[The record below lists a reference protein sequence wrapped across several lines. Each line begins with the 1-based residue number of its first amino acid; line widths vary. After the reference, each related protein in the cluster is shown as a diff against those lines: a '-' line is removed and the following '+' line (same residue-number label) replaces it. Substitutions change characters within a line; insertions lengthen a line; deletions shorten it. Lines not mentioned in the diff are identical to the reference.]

1 MPGGLDDFTL
11 SNSLTTNGANG
22 IAGITIFGAGGRLG
36 VLNLGLMA
44 GGVDDFGGGI
54 TTARTGIS
62 LDAVFGASGRSGYNA
77 IAIVMAQ
84 SVDVVVLV
92 GLAGILVAGMQ
103 SVALFSTGRGHNS
116 VGVGVLRFRVVIGVF
131 LTANGARAI
140 HKVVASGLD
149 DFTLG
154 NGLTADG
161 ADGIAGITIFGASG
175 FLGVLDLGLMT
186 GGLDDFTLGNGLA
199 ADGANGIAGI
209 TILGAGGFLGV
220 LNLGLMAGGVDDFGG
235 GITTARTGISL
246 DAVFGAS
253 GRSGYNAIAIVM
265 AQSVDVVVLVGLAG
279 ILVAGMQSVALFGT
293 SRGHN
298 SVSVGV
304 LTVFF
309 VRDEKLYGISGI
321 RILVVIDTNSNAS
334 IVAENICLVAAG
346 SHPHGDELLSSYI
359 PGAVGNVFTSVAIFA
374 GNGGREAGAIRTGV
388 AEVGGNFLG
397 TDVCGI
403 LNCSFGFKS
412 FQTVFD
418 SLIVGQTNDISGR
431 NIRMRS
437 LVFLAV
443 GTAVGTAVRTAVR
456 ILRRIFGGRLILLR
470 RVGARSGHLG
480 IGASANLGGTG
491 IALGESRSGR
501 CGGDSGLAR
510 ILVCGG
516 YGIFFCGIRIFAV
529 FILICGVFAFG
540 NLAAVTFGLFVTGF
554 VGVVRLAV
562 SRRIPFHNGSGSFSD
577 GFVAIQ
583 HNGCPGHA
591 KDQSQRRDGGNDS
604 ILFH

>member
-1 MPGGLDDFTL
+1 
-11 SNSLTTNGANG
+11 
-22 IAGITIFGAGGRLG
+22 
-36 VLNLGLMA
+36 MA
-44 GGVDDFGGGI
+44 G
-54 TTARTGIS
+54 
-62 LDAVFGASGRSGYNA
+62 
-77 IAIVMAQ
+77 
-84 SVDVVVLV
+84 
-92 GLAGILVAGMQ
+92 
-103 SVALFSTGRGHNS
+103 
-116 VGVGVLRFRVVIGVF
+116 
-131 LTANGARAI
+131 
-140 HKVVASGLD
+140 GLD

-154 NGLTADG
+154 NGLTADS
-161 ADGIAGITIFGASG
+161 ADS
-175 FLGVLDLGLMT
+175 
-186 GGLDDFTLGNGLA
+186 
-199 ADGANGIAGI
+199 IAGI

-235 GITTARTGISL
+235 SITTARAGVSL
-246 DAVFGAS
+246 DAAFGAG
-253 GRSGYNAIAIVM
+253 GRSSHDTIAIVM
-265 AQSVDVVVLVGLAG
+265 AQGVDVVVLVGLAG
-279 ILVAGMQSVALFGT
+279 ILIAGMQSVALFSTG
-293 SRGHN
+293 RGYN
-298 SVSVGV
+298 SVGVGV

-443 GTAVGTAVRTAVR
+443 GTAVRTAVR

-491 IALGESRSGR
+491 IALGGGRSGR

-516 YGIFFCGIRIFAV
+516 CGIFFCGIRIFAV
-529 FILICGVFAFG
+529 FVLICGVFAFG
-540 NLAAVTFGLFVTGF
+540 NLAAVTSGLFVTGF
-554 VGVVRLAV
+554 VGVARLVV

-591 KDQSQRRDGGNDS
+591 KDQSQRRDGSNDS

>member
-1 MPGGLDDFTL
+1 M
-11 SNSLTTNGANG
+11 
-22 IAGITIFGAGGRLG
+22 
-36 VLNLGLMA
+36 
-44 GGVDDFGGGI
+44 
-54 TTARTGIS
+54 TG
-62 LDAVFGASGRSGYNA
+62 
-77 IAIVMAQ
+77 
-84 SVDVVVLV
+84 
-92 GLAGILVAGMQ
+92 
-103 SVALFSTGRGHNS
+103 
-116 VGVGVLRFRVVIGVF
+116 
-131 LTANGARAI
+131 
-140 HKVVASGLD
+140 GLD

-161 ADGIAGITIFGASG
+161 ANGIAGITILGASG
-175 FLGVLDLGLMT
+175 FLGVLNLGLVT
-186 GGLDDFTLGNGLA
+186 GGFDDLTLCDSLTTNG
-199 ADGANGIAGI
+199 ADGITGI
-209 TILGAGGFLGV
+209 TIFGAGGFLGV
-220 LNLGLMAGGVDDFGG
+220 LNLGLVTGGFDDFGSS
-235 GITTARTGISL
+235 ITTARAGVSL
-246 DAVFGAS
+246 DAAFGAGGGS
-253 GRSGYNAIAIVM
+253 SHDTITIVM
-265 AQSVDVVVLVGLAG
+265 AQGVDVVVLVGLAG

-309 VRDEKLYGISGI
+309 VRDEKLYGIGGI

-403 LNCSFGFKS
+403 LNCSFSFKS

-443 GTAVGTAVRTAVR
+443 GTAVR

-470 RVGARSGHLG
+470 RVGVRSGHLG

-491 IALGESRSGR
+491 IALGGGRSGR

-516 YGIFFCGIRIFAV
+516 CGILFCGIRIFAV

-554 VGVVRLAV
+554 VGVARLVV

-577 GFVAIQ
+577 GFVAI
-583 HNGCPGHA
+583 
-591 KDQSQRRDGGNDS
+591 
-604 ILFH
+604 

>member
-1 MPGGLDDFTL
+1 
-11 SNSLTTNGANG
+11 
-22 IAGITIFGAGGRLG
+22 
-36 VLNLGLMA
+36 MA
-44 GGVDDFGGGI
+44 GGVDDFGGSI
-54 TTARTGIS
+54 TTARAGVS
-62 LDAVFGASGRSGYNA
+62 LDAAFGAGGRSSHDT

-84 SVDVVVLV
+84 GVDVVVLV
-92 GLAGILVAGMQ
+92 GLAGIL
-103 SVALFSTGRGHNS
+103 
-116 VGVGVLRFRVVIGVF
+116 I
-131 LTANGARAI
+131 
-140 HKVVASGLD
+140 
-149 DFTLG
+149 
-154 NGLTADG
+154 
-161 ADGIAGITIFGASG
+161 
-175 FLGVLDLGLMT
+175 
-186 GGLDDFTLGNGLA
+186 
-199 ADGANGIAGI
+199 
-209 TILGAGGFLGV
+209 
-220 LNLGLMAGGVDDFGG
+220 
-235 GITTARTGISL
+235 
-246 DAVFGAS
+246 
-253 GRSGYNAIAIVM
+253 
-265 AQSVDVVVLVGLAG
+265 
-279 ILVAGMQSVALFGT
+279 AGMQSVALFGT

-309 VRDEKLYGISGI
+309 VRDEKLYGIGGI

-403 LNCSFGFKS
+403 LNCSFSFKS

-418 SLIVGQTNDISGR
+418 SLIVGQTNDIRGR

-443 GTAVGTAVRTAVR
+443 GTAVRTTVRTAVR

-470 RVGARSGHLG
+470 RVGVRSGHLG

-491 IALGESRSGR
+491 IALGGGRSGR

-516 YGIFFCGIRIFAV
+516 CGIFFCGIRIFAV

-554 VGVVRLAV
+554 VGVA
-562 SRRIPFHNGSGSFSD
+562 
-577 GFVAIQ
+577 
-583 HNGCPGHA
+583 
-591 KDQSQRRDGGNDS
+591 
-604 ILFH
+604 